1 MQGSLSVFASGYLQ
15 GQNRV
20 MFRMSLEG
28 FTQLIG
34 GDWVWCFL
42 VPEVSHWLPLVAGV
56 GEGGEAH
63 TAEHDGDGE
72 VAS

>member
-1 MQGSLSVFASGYLQ
+1 
-15 GQNRV
+15 